1 MNNRNFSDVLDIKLN
16 TDLSIESIEE
26 LSSSVE
32 YLYLAFSKYKL
43 KDGITH
49 CSHCITYEDNQQ
61 LLSKALR
68 ELMPK
73 DLEKYS
79 RKALTTWGDVDDLK
93 YFLPR
98 LLEFFPFIG
107 TGLLQPEV
115 LFGKISLGKWRDW
128 PISEQKA
135 LENYFFALWRF
146 TLSSIET
153 TPWTYSNDILCAI
166 AQVLDDISPL
176 LKYWQKCLDLV
187 SLQNLSAFL
196 DQNSKNLSKREAT
209 IFWELREV
217 QWDQIIHWVNA
228 PKTITVF
235 EGKTAEH
242 PYLGQIILEIIMLM
256 KSISSEDESDPI
268 SPIT

>member
-1 MNNRNFSDVLDIKLN
+1 MINRNFSDVLDIKLN
-16 TDLSIESIEE
+16 TNVSIESIEE

-32 YLYLAFSKYKL
+32 YLYLAFSKYKP
-43 KDGITH
+43 KDGIAN
-49 CSHCITYEDNQQ
+49 CSDCITSEDNQK
-61 LLSKALR
+61 LLSKPLR

-73 DLEKYS
+73 DLEKYG
-79 RKALTTWGDVDDLK
+79 RKALTTWGDIDDLK

-115 LFGKISLGKWRDW
+115 VFGKISLGKWREW

-153 TPWTYSNDILCAI
+153 TPWTYSDDILCAI
-166 AQVLDDISPL
+166 SQVLDDISPL
-176 LKYWQKCLDLV
+176 LEYWQKCLDLV
-187 SLQNLSAFL
+187 SLQNLSAFI
-196 DQNSKNLSKREAT
+196 DQNSENLSNRKAT
-209 IFWELREV
+209 IYWELREA

-228 PKTITVF
+228 PKTINVF
-235 EGKTAEH
+235 EGNTEEH
-242 PYLGQIILEIIMLM
+242 PYLGEIILEIIMLV
-256 KSISSEDESDPI
+256 KSISSEDELDPI
-268 SPIT
+268 NPIT